1 MNNLIPPSPELD
13 INKLKPFTRFCCTI
27 GMIPSSYKLS
37 LTYEEQLLWLCDY
50 LENTVIPTVNNN
62 GEVVTELQ
70 NLFVELKGYVD
81 HYFDN
86 LDVQNEINNKLDLMS
101 TDGTLENIINQEIF
115 SDMNSRITA
124 NTNNLLSNNVRYK
137 IIGVGDSYGI
147 QQFETNPITKY
158 YWEYLTDAL
167 GLTVN
172 ETFFK
177 AYASGASFKNGN
189 FLQALRNLEN
199 TITNK
204 NEITDILITGGWN
217 DTFADI
223 TEQMIINAMTSFN
236 TYAKTNYPNARI
248 KLGFISYSNPYIT
261 GNSNNVSLVLK
272 ALQAYKKGAN
282 ILGWQFLTGCENILH
297 YFDTSYWQSDGVHP
311 SQYGQDELGSYI
323 VEAFLNG
330 NVDVFRKSVDTGL
343 EMTASGICSQI
354 PSNRNKFLYSQN
366 NNITKIETQQTG
378 GQFFTLDNTTQL
390 NMNGANSYEIA
401 NMTNEVWYGWNNRN
415 SNIQPFQI
423 QVMKDG
429 ALKTYHGLANF
440 FLTQGKLHFN
450 PLCFDL
456 ETNQAVSG
464 VTGRY
469 LFISS
474 LCLIS
479 DTKLC

>member
-1 MNNLIPPSPELD
+1 MNNFD
-13 INKLKPFTRFCCTI
+13 YKNMTPFKWFV
-27 GMIPSSYKLS
+27 
-37 LTYEEQLLWLCDY
+37 
-50 LENTVIPTVNNN
+50 LENFPFIENDFDAINNYHLFSKVVEYLNKVIDDMNQVGQQTENITNAM
-62 GEVVTELQ
+62 TELQ
-70 NLFVELKGYVD
+70 NYVNN
-81 HYFDN
+81 YFDN
-86 LDVQNEINNKLDLMS
+86 LDVQDEINNKLDEMA

-115 SDMNSRITA
+115 SDMNNRITA
-124 NTNNLLSNNVRYK
+124 NTNNILSNNVRYK

-147 QQFETNPITKY
+147 QQFEDKPITKY

-189 FLQALRNLEN
+189 FLQSLRNLEN

-217 DTFADI
+217 DIYADI
-223 TEQMIINAMTSFN
+223 TEQMIINAMTTFN
-236 TYAKTNYPNARI
+236 TYAKSNYPNARI
-248 KLGFISYSNPYIT
+248 KLGFIGYSNPYIT
-261 GNSNNVSLVLK
+261 GNSSNVSLLLK
-272 ALQAYKKGAN
+272 ALQAYKKGADL
-282 ILGWQFLTGCENILH
+282 LGWQFLNGCENIMH
-297 YFDTSYWQSDGVHP
+297 FFDTTYWQADGVHP
-311 SQYGQDELGSYI
+311 SQKGQDEIGHYI
-323 VEAFLNG
+323 IQAFLNG
-330 NVDVFRKSVDTGL
+330 NVEIFRKSEDTGI
-343 EMTASGICSQI
+343 EIVASGICSQV
-354 PSNRNKFLYSQN
+354 PTNRNKFLYSQN
-366 NNITKIETQQTG
+366 NHITKIETQQLS
-378 GQFFTLDNTTQL
+378 GQYFVLDNTTEL

-401 NMTNEVWYGWNNRN
+401 NMTNDVWYGWNNRN
-415 SNIQPFQI
+415 SNTQPFQI
-423 QVMKDG
+423 QVMKNG

-440 FLTQGKLHFN
+440 FLRQGKLNFN

-469 LFISS
+469 LYISS

>member
-1 MNNLIPPSPELD
+1 MNNFD
-13 INKLKPFTRFCCTI
+13 YKNMTPFKWFV
-27 GMIPSSYKLS
+27 
-37 LTYEEQLLWLCDY
+37 
-50 LENTVIPTVNNN
+50 LENFPFIENDFDAINNYHLFSKVVEYLNKVIDDMNQVGQQTENITNAM
-62 GEVVTELQ
+62 TELQ
-70 NLFVELKGYVD
+70 NYVNN
-81 HYFDN
+81 YFDN
-86 LDVQNEINNKLDLMS
+86 LDVQDEINQKLDEMA

-115 SDMNSRITA
+115 SDMNNRITA
-124 NTNNLLSNNVRYK
+124 NTNNILSNNVRYK

-147 QQFETNPITKY
+147 QQFEDNPITKY

-217 DTFADI
+217 DIYADI
-223 TEQMIINAMTSFN
+223 TEQMIINAMTTFN

-248 KLGFISYSNPYIT
+248 KIGFIGYSNPYIT

-282 ILGWQFLTGCENILH
+282 LLGWQFLTGCENILH
-297 YFDTSYWQSDGVHP
+297 YFDTSYWQSDGVHL
-311 SQYGQDELGSYI
+311 SQLGQNELGNYI
-323 VEAFLNG
+323 VQAFLNG
-330 NVDVFRKSVDTGL
+330 NVEIFRKSVDTGI
-343 EMTASGICSQI
+343 EIVASGICNKV
-354 PSNRNKFLYSQN
+354 PTNRNKFLYSQN
-366 NNITKIETQQTG
+366 NHITKIETQQLS
-378 GQFFTLDNTTQL
+378 GQFFELDNTTEL
-390 NMNGANSYEIA
+390 NMNGANTYEIA
-401 NMTNEVWYGWNNRN
+401 TMTNNVWYGWNNRN
-415 SNIQPFQI
+415 SNTQPFQI
-423 QVMKDG
+423 QVMKNG

-440 FLTQGKLHFN
+440 FLTQGKLRFN

-469 LFISS
+469 LYISS

-479 DTKLC
+479 DTKSC